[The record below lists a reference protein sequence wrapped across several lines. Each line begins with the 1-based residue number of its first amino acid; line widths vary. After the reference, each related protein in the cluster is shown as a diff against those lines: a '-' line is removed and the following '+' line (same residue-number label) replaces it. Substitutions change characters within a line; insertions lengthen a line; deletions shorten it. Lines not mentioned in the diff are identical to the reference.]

1 MSVFYQFFVYLVLLV
16 LINSFLIKKNLLID
30 SPQIDKHKKK
40 IFFSQNVPNSL
51 GLIIFLL
58 TVLNLNFDI
67 YEIHLIFFIFF
78 LGILSD
84 IKIINSPKLRF
95 LFQSIIVLSFLI
107 YSGDFI
113 QTTKVPF
120 IDHLLNFNFLASY

>member
-1 MSVFYQFFVYLVLLV
+1 MSVFYQFFVYLILLV
-16 LINSFLIKKNLLID
+16 FVNSFLIKKNLLID

-40 IFFSQNVPNSL
+40 IFLSQNVPKSL
-51 GLIIFLL
+51 GLIIFLF
-58 TVLNLNFDI
+58 TVFNLNFDI

-95 LFQSIIVLSFLI
+95 LFQSIKLEFHI
-107 YSGDFI
+107 Y
-113 QTTKVPF
+113 
-120 IDHLLNFNFLASY
+120 